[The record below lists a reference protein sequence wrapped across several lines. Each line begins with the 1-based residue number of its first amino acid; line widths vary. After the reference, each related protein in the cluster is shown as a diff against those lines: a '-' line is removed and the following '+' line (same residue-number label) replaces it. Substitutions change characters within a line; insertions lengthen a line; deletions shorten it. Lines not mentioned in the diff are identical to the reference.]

1 MNQSNKNTFNVDLN
15 LNLLLKTGNK
25 PFSKLAS
32 SENHNKRLLV
42 EKSKN
47 EQSNSFFSTFA
58 SNKTNPTR
66 KKSQKLPDN
75 NNRKI
80 MKTKSANSSRM
91 KSSKDYI
98 EEEKKKDSYIYLVK
112 LKKYYSMQNFKKHD
126 NNINKSK
133 YKNQVNHAKKIK
145 SKINDINNKEI
156 TDTNNYFTINNLYIN
171 SKLTKTMTQNNYKKK
186 IIKNFNN
193 IIQRNISNS
202 YFNKKIELNNE
213 YSEII
218 NTRKKFNEIYNH
230 FYGIKNNNINTKNF
244 KTNKNDIS
252 QYNTLNDYWNKR
264 NQDSSKRINKINNEL
279 SKNGKRII
287 KSVPKI
293 REKRK
298 ELAVNSNKKKI
309 EKFKFNNIFNK
320 LFHNKIN
327 YSPIINNNRFKGKPK
342 INKISEKMI
351 RTIDDLNLWKNK
363 RQKKIK
369 ETDNKLFRKE
379 IFKKNNINL
388 TSEKIN
394 KDCKSFN
401 INKNFEDRLIEFD
414 ENIKLKKNEIKEN
427 NLKELTGQKKNTNI
441 NYNHN
446 NKIKGRY
453 MRKEDSKNNDINY
466 NSTINKKDNIFNFY
480 YDYNINIFN
489 KRTSLFDK
497 SKGNIIQELNNKINK
512 NDKKTNKLSKTML
525 LQNYMISK
533 INQNKNNIKIK
544 YNITDVDNYKDKNTI
559 EELKIGLF
567 NNNNNI
573 NNNCEKKEYSM
584 NKNKI
589 LNNSE
594 RINNEKTSNI
604 FQIKDKR
611 MEDLKKIIDFSDKL
625 YKNQNINNT

>member
-15 LNLLLKTGNK
+15 LNLLLKTGNM

-32 SENHNKRLLV
+32 SENHNNRLLV
-42 EKSKN
+42 EKNKN
-47 EQSNSFFSTFA
+47 SQSNSFFNTCA

-394 KDCKSFN
+394 KECKLFN